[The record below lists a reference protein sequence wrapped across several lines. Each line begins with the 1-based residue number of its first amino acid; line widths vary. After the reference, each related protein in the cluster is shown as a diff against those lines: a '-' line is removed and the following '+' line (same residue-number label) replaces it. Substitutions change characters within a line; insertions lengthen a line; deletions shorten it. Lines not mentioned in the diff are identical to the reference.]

1 MQIGNQ
7 WLIFKESRLKLGTLF
22 SALLYVFLLVRLF
35 KEMVVTDRQKIFLD
49 KSPNIFNILGQLGH
63 NIHKMSK

>member
-1 MQIGNQ
+1 MQIDNK
-7 WLIFKESRLKLGTLF
+7 WLIFKESLKTQDILF
-22 SALLYVFLLVRLF
+22 SSYFPPGLFF

-49 KSPNIFNILGQLGH
+49 KSPNIFNISGQLGH

>member
-1 MQIGNQ
+1 MAHFQRIY
-7 WLIFKESRLKLGTLF
+7 FKHWTLF
-22 SALLYVFLLVRLF
+22 SGLLFISCFPRGLVL

-49 KSPNIFNILGQLGH
+49 KSPNIFNIPGQLGH